1 MKHVSTYSREAG
13 MIFAN
18 GMLYRNPL
26 LVGAL
31 GLYPVVAAATGVR
44 SALELSFL
52 FLLISL
58 PTDLVLC
65 LCGMLVP
72 QWFRPG
78 LALLV
83 SAAFYL
89 PAVSVTGLVFPGFE
103 SELGMAA
110 GLMICNSAAFSR
122 AEEYAPGHV
131 VLAVAADALGTAAGF
146 SLVVLLTAFL
156 REFWLRGEIRISQ
169 AVPERGGAA
178 LPFAGFLI
186 VGFLA
191 ALVQWIGLRR
201 SDKAQ
206 SGRGNA

>member
-1 MKHVSTYSREAG
+1 MKHASAYARGAG
-13 MIFAN
+13 TIFAN
-18 GMLYRNPL
+18 GMLFRNPL

-31 GLYPVVAAATGVR
+31 GLYPVAAAATGVR
-44 SALELSFL
+44 SAAELSLL

-58 PTDLVLC
+58 PADLVLC
-65 LCGMLVP
+65 LCGMMVP

-78 LALLV
+78 LVLLV

-89 PAVSVTGLVFPGFE
+89 PAATLTGLAFPGFE
-103 SELGMAA
+103 ADLGMAA
-110 GLMICNSAAFSR
+110 GLMICNSAAYSR

-131 VLAVAADALGTAAGF
+131 ILAAAADALGTAAGF
-146 SLVVLLTAFL
+146 AFVVFLTALL
-156 REFWLRGEIRISQ
+156 RELCLTGSVRFSQ
-169 AVPERGGAA
+169 TVSANSGAA
-178 LPFAGFLI
+178 LPFAGFLT